1 MTTRKTLTLDD
12 IANALYGAGLPAPLG
27 ERVVVDCVIDSRT
40 AARGSLFFALRGERT
55 DGHLY
60 VYAAFERGAVAAVAQ
75 EGALEL
81 APGTL
86 AVSPQGKLFSAGS
99 ADAPSGEALRPP
111 VVFLTRDSLAALQ
124 TLGARWRAAL
134 PVETVGITGSIG
146 KSTTKET
153 VANVLATRYVTLRSE
168 GNLNNEIGLPLTLL
182 RLRGNHERAV
192 LEMGMYAVGEITQ
205 LVGWARPRIGVVTN
219 VGPVHLERLGSI
231 ERIAEAKS
239 ELPRGLPPAEDGG
252 VAILNR
258 DDPLVWSMAGTTRA
272 RVFSYG
278 LNPQADLWADEIE
291 SGGLEGI
298 KFWLHHGK
306 ERYHAHLP
314 LLGRHSVHTAL
325 RSAAVGLMA
334 GLSWDEIMRG
344 LQDARG
350 QLRLMVVPGLRDTTI
365 IDDTYNASPD
375 STLAALN
382 LLRDIANSSH
392 RAVAVLGDMFEL
404 GSYEEAGHRLVG
416 GRAAQVVDK
425 LVTVGPRARWIAEEA
440 LASGMS
446 PTNVHP
452 VAGNTDAIG
461 ILQGMI
467 RPGDIVLVKG
477 SRAAAME
484 SIVDALSREGG
495 RGAGAKQA

>member
-86 AVSPQGKLFSAGS
+86 AVSPEGKLFSAGS

-153 VANVLATRYVTLRSE
+153 VANVLA
-168 GNLNNEIGLPLTLL
+168 
-182 RLRGNHERAV
+182 HERAV

-258 DDPLVWSMAGTTRA
+258 DDPLV
-272 RVFSYG
+272 
-278 LNPQADLWADEIE
+278 
-291 SGGLEGI
+291 
-298 KFWLHHGK
+298 
-306 ERYHAHLP
+306 
-314 LLGRHSVHTAL
+314 L
-325 RSAAVGLMA
+325 RSQPAGRPVG
-334 GLSWDEIMRG
+334 R
-344 LQDARG
+344 
-350 QLRLMVVPGLRDTTI
+350 RD
-365 IDDTYNASPD
+365 
-375 STLAALN
+375 
-382 LLRDIANSSH
+382 RER
-392 RAVAVLGDMFEL
+392 RA
-404 GSYEEAGHRLVG
+404 
-416 GRAAQVVDK
+416 
-425 LVTVGPRARWIAEEA
+425 
-440 LASGMS
+440 
-446 PTNVHP
+446 
-452 VAGNTDAIG
+452 
-461 ILQGMI
+461 
-467 RPGDIVLVKG
+467 
-477 SRAAAME
+477 
-484 SIVDALSREGG
+484 
-495 RGAGAKQA
+495 